1 MFASLVF
8 MSVLLGVCSFGFGML
23 PLSFVFSKPQLARLS
38 SLGTGLLLGA
48 ALGVIIPEGIETV
61 ASNHPSSGLPTSEIA
76 LSLLLGFTFMLI
88 IEQLVSPHS
97 HLHSQA
103 LPLQSVKEQQ
113 PHGTSEAELFDAEL
127 GQLER
132 EHDVGRSGFVQVDIP
147 DPLDLE
153 ESRGGKEL
161 AYPLTFGLVIHGLAD
176 GLALGVSSLQSP
188 ESGALSNLSLIVFL
202 ALIIHKAPTALALT
216 TSLLA
221 TTLPRLECKK
231 HLVLFSATTPF
242 GAVMSYTLF
251 SFLGAGSEGR
261 WTGVALLFSGGTFLY
276 VATVL
281 QPVSHHSS
289 SPAKDEM
296 RETTRVLCI
305 TVGMFVPFLTSAILG
320 HH

>member
-1 MFASLVF
+1 
-8 MSVLLGVCSFGFGML
+8 MSNIL
-23 PLSFVFSKPQLARLS
+23 R
-38 SLGTGLLLGA
+38 
-48 ALGVIIPEGIETV
+48 GIETV

-202 ALIIHKAPTALALT
+202 ALIIHKGNDECSPSINYEAYLHIVMIAPTALALT

-242 GAVMSYTLF
+242 GAVTSYTLF

-261 WTGVALLFSGGTFLY
+261 WTGVALLFSVSDVLY
-276 VATVL
+276 H
-281 QPVSHHSS
+281 P
-289 SPAKDEM
+289 
-296 RETTRVLCI
+296 I
-305 TVGMFVPFLTSAILG
+305 IGYFVNHLFIV
-320 HH
+320 